1 MFLLDTNTLIAF
13 FRGVDGVGS
22 HLTRVPPSQVGV
34 PAVVVY
40 ELETGIAKSME
51 PEKRR
56 AQLDRFLDVVRVVPF
71 GHAEAVETGR
81 LRARLEK
88 AGTPIGP
95 IDLLIAGTALAGGAT
110 LVTRNL
116 REFQRVP
123 DLRVVSWH
131 QARE

>member
-13 FRGVDGVGS
+13 FKGTDAVGS

-34 PAVVVY
+34 PSVVVY
-40 ELETGIAKSME
+40 ELETGIAKSAE
-51 PEKRR
+51 PHKRR
-56 AQLDRFLDVVRVVPF
+56 HQLDRFLSTVTIVAF
-71 GHAEAVETGR
+71 GHAEAVEAGR

-95 IDLLIAGTALAGGAT
+95 IDLLIAGTVLAHSAT

-131 QARE
+131 QP